1 MIDIQRIRDDAEEVK
16 RNVRRRGGDASIID
30 KVQEHDERYRAL
42 LAQLNALQAERNAK
56 STKQPT
62 PAERANLKTLA
73 TNIKEIEKDVK
84 RIETEM
90 ETSLRQIPNV
100 LLDDVPDGAGDTQNE
115 IVRTVGDIPSF
126 SFEVEDHLAI
136 GERLGIIDVD
146 AAAKVS
152 GSRFTYLKGDAVL
165 LQMALLQYALN
176 ALVPEDF
183 VPTLTP
189 HLVSRE
195 AMGAMGYLDKGG
207 EEEIYH
213 LKHDDLVLIGT
224 SEQSIGPMYMNESL
238 DGKHLP
244 LRFVGISPCYRREAG
259 SYGKDVR
266 GILRLH
272 QFDKIEMFAFTLP
285 NQSEEEHAFLL
296 SMQERLMQGLGLPYR
311 VVKLCAGD
319 TGFASARTYDIETWL
334 PAQNQYRETHSTS
347 TTTDFQT
354 RRLKTRIKGGKGTFA
369 HALNGTAFAFGRILI
384 AILENGQ
391 EADGRVRIPDVLQPH
406 MGGRTHM
413 GSARHS

>member
-1 MIDIQRIRDDAEEVK
+1 MIDILRIRNNAEQVK
-16 RNVRRRGGDASIID
+16 ENLRRRGGTTDMID
-30 KVQEHDERYRAL
+30 DVRALDETYRARL
-42 LAQLNALQAERNAK
+42 EQLNTLQAERNLK

-62 PAERANLKTLA
+62 PEEREHLKALA
-73 TNIKEIEKDVK
+73 QNIKKIEKDVK
-84 RIETEM
+84 RIEDKM
-90 ETSLRQIPNV
+90 EARLRQVPNL
-100 LLDDVPDGAGDTQNE
+100 LLDDVPDGAGDAQNE

-126 SFEVEDHLAI
+126 AFEIEDHLTI
-136 GERLGIIDVD
+136 GERLDIIDVN

-165 LQMALLQYALN
+165 LQMALLHYALN
-176 ALVPEDF
+176 VLVSEGF

-189 HLVSRE
+189 HLISRE
-195 AMGAMGYLDKGG
+195 AMAAMGYLDKGG

-224 SEQSIGPMYMNESL
+224 SEQSIGPMYMNITL
-238 DGKHLP
+238 DVEQLP

-272 QFDKIEMFAFTLP
+272 QFDKIEMFSFTSP
-285 NQSEEEHAFLL
+285 DQSETEHLFLL
-296 SMQERLMQGLGLPYR
+296 NMQERLMQGLGLPYR
-311 VVKLCAGD
+311 VIKLCAGD
-319 TGFASARTYDIETWL
+319 TGFASARTFDIETWL

-354 RRLKTRIKGGKGTFA
+354 RRLKTRIKGGKGTYA
-369 HALNGTAFAFGRILI
+369 HALNGT
-384 AILENGQ
+384 
-391 EADGRVRIPDVLQPH
+391 
-406 MGGRTHM
+406 
-413 GSARHS
+413 HSRLSVCDCL

>member
-1 MIDIQRIRDDAEEVK
+1 MIDILRIRNNAEQVK
-16 RNVRRRGGDASIID
+16 ENLRRRGGTTDMID
-30 KVQEHDERYRAL
+30 DVRALDETYRARL
-42 LAQLNALQAERNAK
+42 EQLNTLQAERNLK

-62 PAERANLKTLA
+62 PEEREHLKALA
-73 TNIKEIEKDVK
+73 QNIKKIEKDVK
-84 RIETEM
+84 RIEDKM
-90 ETSLRQIPNV
+90 EARLRQVPNL
-100 LLDDVPDGAGDTQNE
+100 LLDDVPDGAGDAQNE

-126 SFEVEDHLAI
+126 AFEIEDHLTI
-136 GERLGIIDVD
+136 GERLDIIDVN

-165 LQMALLQYALN
+165 LQMALLHYALN
-176 ALVPEDF
+176 VLVSEGF

-189 HLVSRE
+189 HLISRE
-195 AMGAMGYLDKGG
+195 AMAAMGYLDKGG

-224 SEQSIGPMYMNESL
+224 SEQSIGPMYMNTTL
-238 DGKHLP
+238 DVEQLP

-272 QFDKIEMFAFTLP
+272 QFDKIEMFSFTSP
-285 NQSEEEHAFLL
+285 DQSETEHLFLL
-296 SMQERLMQGLGLPYR
+296 NMQERLMQGLGLPYR
-311 VVKLCAGD
+311 VIKLCAGD
-319 TGFASARTYDIETWL
+319 TGFASARTFDIETWL

-354 RRLKTRIKGGKGTFA
+354 RRLKTRIKGGKGTYA

-384 AILENGQ
+384 ALLENGQ
-391 EADGRVRIPDVLQPH
+391 EADGRVRIPNVLQTF
-406 MGGRTHM
+406 MGGRTHI
-413 GSARHS
+413 SRQHP

>member
-1 MIDIQRIRDDAEEVK
+1 MIDILRIRNNAEQVK
-16 RNVRRRGGDASIID
+16 ENLRRRGGTTDMID
-30 KVQEHDERYRAL
+30 DVRALDETYRARL
-42 LAQLNALQAERNAK
+42 EQLNTLQAERNLK

-62 PAERANLKTLA
+62 PEEREHLKALA
-73 TNIKEIEKDVK
+73 QNIKKIEKDVK
-84 RIETEM
+84 RIEDKM
-90 ETSLRQIPNV
+90 EARLRQVPNL
-100 LLDDVPDGAGDTQNE
+100 LLDDVPDGAGDAQNE

-126 SFEVEDHLAI
+126 AFEIEDHLTI
-136 GERLGIIDVD
+136 GERLDIIDVN

-165 LQMALLQYALN
+165 LQMALLHYALN
-176 ALVPEDF
+176 VLVSEGF

-189 HLVSRE
+189 HLISRE
-195 AMGAMGYLDKGG
+195 AMAAMGYLDKGG

-224 SEQSIGPMYMNESL
+224 SEQSIGPMYMNITL
-238 DGKHLP
+238 DVEQLP

-272 QFDKIEMFAFTLP
+272 QFDKIEMFSFTSP
-285 NQSEEEHAFLL
+285 DQSETEHLFLL
-296 SMQERLMQGLGLPYR
+296 NMQERLMQGLGLPYR
-311 VVKLCAGD
+311 VIKLCAGD
-319 TGFASARTYDIETWL
+319 TGFASARTFDIETWL

-354 RRLKTRIKGGKGTFA
+354 RRLKTRIKGGKGTYA

-384 AILENGQ
+384 ALLENGQ
-391 EADGRVRIPDVLQPH
+391 EADGRVRIPNVLQTF
-406 MGGRTHM
+406 MGGRTHI
-413 GSARHS
+413 SRQHP